1 MKQIN
6 ISKELVESFGYEFNE
21 GEQVNPGFLK
31 TTGDIAAAGT
41 AGWGAGKIASKAL
54 GRVIPGVTAGIN
66 ALDAKRRWDTGDTV
80 GAAISGISGAVSLI
94 PGLGVPV
101 SLALDA
107 VNIGR
112 DVGSMATDYFNK
124 KPNPSP
130 LTPDDERAAKLK
142 ALQKIIGTE
151 PDGKY
156 GPKTRDALIV
166 WQKQHGLQPD
176 GMPGPKTFKAA
187 GLTENTMK
195 QKKTIAEDI
204 ASLRNKLD
212 IIENH
217 SQVDEGVF
225 SDMFGGAV
233 NAAKSAFKPGAKAA
247 ASAAADAGE
256 AGIKAGTTAAD
267 TTAAGIKSAN
277 TVVDKGFSDA
287 VKRMG
292 VVEKDGKIWGRDPQN
307 VGKWTELEKV
317 GDDFVRPNQAA
328 GFNNATWYANG
339 PMAKELEKKLAG
351 VNPAKVEQE
360 TAKALEN
367 TAVNEVDKAAIKQKG
382 LIAWIKENPKKAA
395 LYGFLAGLGIG
406 ALSNIDNPTPLPVP
420 PVPPVPP
427 NPNRKGDPYVM
438 KQQQLLNA
446 FTGSNLVIDGIWG
459 PATQAASD
467 LAQKITANQN
477 ADMQAGLSNID
488 DVKAKYKKQQA
499 NSATSQLGQSIGKS
513 LDQDFMK
520 PDSVKS
526 IEKQTFES
534 LSMAESIAQLRDVLS
549 AIENK

>member
-1 MKQIN
+1 
-6 ISKELVESFGYEFNE
+6 
-21 GEQVNPGFLK
+21 
-31 TTGDIAAAGT
+31 
-41 AGWGAGKIASKAL
+41 
-54 GRVIPGVTAGIN
+54 
-66 ALDAKRRWDTGDTV
+66 
-80 GAAISGISGAVSLI
+80 
-94 PGLGVPV
+94 
-101 SLALDA
+101 
-107 VNIGR
+107 
-112 DVGSMATDYFNK
+112 
-124 KPNPSP
+124 
-130 LTPDDERAAKLK
+130 
-142 ALQKIIGTE
+142 
-151 PDGKY
+151 
-156 GPKTRDALIV
+156 
-166 WQKQHGLQPD
+166 
-176 GMPGPKTFKAA
+176 MPGPKTFKAA